1 MFGNFKEQKFVL
13 LKDCTNFIDYRGKT
27 PILSENGIRI
37 INAKS
42 VGNGVFKY
50 INEYISENTYN
61 SWMKRGFPVAGDVLF
76 VTEGHTFGN
85 VCRIP
90 KDLKSLLWVKGL

>member
-42 VGNGVFKY
+42 VGMVYLNILMNIY
-50 INEYISENTYN
+50 
-61 SWMKRGFPVAGDVLF
+61 
-76 VTEGHTFGN
+76 
-85 VCRIP
+85 
-90 KDLKSLLWVKGL
+90 LKTPIILG